1 MLQPDTQAI
10 LLLCARFGQN
20 QCETQPL
27 TIKEYNILAD
37 WLRSEGMTPK
47 DLLEVTFQHRLPQ
60 ITINTLE
67 SKRLA
72 GLLER
77 GVMLSLA
84 VEKWTNQGLWILG
97 RSDTNYPKRLKQ
109 KLKHLAP
116 PILYGVGNIELLSQ
130 GGLAIVGSRNVDE
143 EGIDYTKNLVQTCAH
158 QGIQVISGGARG
170 VDQASMLGT
179 LEAGGTV
186 IGVLADSLA
195 KASVASQYRTGIKE
209 GRLCLFSATDPS
221 AGFSVGNAMARNKY
235 IYALADY
242 ALVISSD
249 VGKGGTWA
257 GATEALEKIS
267 DVPVFVRMQ
276 GNIAEGNRQL
286 LKKAAKPFP
295 QSPWN
300 APLKEL
306 IAVATSDNQLIKTEE
321 QAKVDTE
328 VINIVDKN
336 KPDELAINITE
347 KVMYR
352 PKNIYE
358 AVLPFILQKLEEPKD
373 DQTLAQCL
381 DVQIGQIRVWLKQ
394 AVAEGKVIKHTKPV
408 TYQVNRNETLLLSL
422 EFIK

>member
-20 QCETQPL
+20 QTERQPL
-27 TIKEYNILAD
+27 TIREYNILAD
-37 WLRSEGMTPK
+37 WLREEGMTPK
-47 DLLEVTFQHRLPQ
+47 DLLELTFQHRLPQ
-60 ITINTLE
+60 ITIKTLE
-67 SKRLA
+67 SKRLVA
-72 GLLER
+72 LLER

-84 VEKWTNQGLWILG
+84 IEKWTNQGLWILG

-116 PILYGVGNIELLSQ
+116 PILYGVGNIKLLSQ

-143 EGIDYTKNLVQTCAH
+143 EGINYTQNIVQTCAH

-170 VDQASMLGT
+170 VDKVSMLGT

-195 KASVASQYRTGIKE
+195 KASVASHYRTEIKE
-209 GRLCLFSATDPS
+209 DRLCLLSATEPN

-242 ALVISSD
+242 ALVISAD
-249 VGKGGTWA
+249 VAKGGTWA

-267 DVPVFVRMQ
+267 DVPVFVRME
-276 GNIAEGNRQL
+276 GNISEGNRQL
-286 LKKAAKPFP
+286 LKKGAKPFP
-295 QSPWN
+295 ESPWN
-300 APLKEL
+300 SSLKEL

-321 QAKVDTE
+321 QGKGDTE
-328 VINIVDKN
+328 VINIVDN
-336 KPDELAINITE
+336 KSDELPINTTE
-347 KVMYR
+347 KVVYR

-358 AVLPFILQKLEEPKD
+358 AVLPFILQQLEEAKD
-373 DQTLAQCL
+373 EQTLAQCL
-381 DVQIGQIRVWLKQ
+381 NVQVGQIRVWLKQ
-394 AVAEGKVIKHTKPV
+394 AVAEGKVIKHKNPV